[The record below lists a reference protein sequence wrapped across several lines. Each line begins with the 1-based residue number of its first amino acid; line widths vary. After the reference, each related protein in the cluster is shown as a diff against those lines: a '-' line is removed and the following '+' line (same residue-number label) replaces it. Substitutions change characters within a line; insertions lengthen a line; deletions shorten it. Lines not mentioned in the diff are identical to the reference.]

1 MTSEKENKNHKG
13 KDPLSPEKITSHESS
28 AVKRDSD
35 ADIVEG
41 GYWH

>member
-1 MTSEKENKNHKG
+1 MTSEKENKNYKI
-13 KDPLSPEKITSHESS
+13 KDSISPEKITSQDSRQVYS
-28 AVKRDSD
+28 DSD

>member
-1 MTSEKENKNHKG
+1 MTSEKENKNYKG
-13 KDPLSPEKITSHESS
+13 KDTMSPDKIKSHESS
-28 AVKRDSD
+28 AGKSDSD